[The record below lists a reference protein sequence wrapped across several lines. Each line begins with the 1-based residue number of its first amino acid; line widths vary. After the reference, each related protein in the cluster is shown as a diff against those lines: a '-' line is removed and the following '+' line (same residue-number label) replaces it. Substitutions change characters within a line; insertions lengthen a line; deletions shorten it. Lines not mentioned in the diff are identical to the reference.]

1 MPSKY
6 GELGIDVRKRGIEAF
21 EKVVSN
27 LFPQAFCVVTQ
38 DPNSPNRGIVLH
50 TDGAGSKPVQSYLH
64 WRETGNSDCFKGL
77 TQDVVA
83 MNLDDIVCVGA
94 QPLAFVDYIALNSLK
109 VDKQALLKALSEG
122 FRECFENLKKQG
134 LNLAFSGGETA
145 DLPDQVRT
153 LDVSGTILGSVDLK
167 KVIKGDSIQPSDLIV
182 GLSSDGKSRYERAWN
197 SGIMCNG
204 ITLARH
210 CLMKREYCMKYP
222 ELIEFTGK
230 PYYGRFKIDDYI
242 DELGMTVSEAI
253 LSPCRIYAP
262 IILEILEK
270 LGEQV
275 SGLIH
280 NTGGG
285 QTKCLRVG
293 KNIHYEKN
301 MLDEPPP
308 IFKLI
313 KEESGETWR
322 NMYEIYNM
330 GVGFEIIVRRG
341 YADEV
346 ISVAEKYGIKAKV
359 IGRCL
364 KSSGVNKLTLTTPYG
379 KFLYSRS

>member
-1 MPSKY
+1 
-6 GELGIDVRKRGIEAF
+6 
-21 EKVVSN
+21 
-27 LFPQAFCVVTQ
+27 
-38 DPNSPNRGIVLH
+38 
-50 TDGAGSKPVQSYLH
+50 
-64 WRETGNSDCFKGL
+64 
-77 TQDVVA
+77 
-83 MNLDDIVCVGA
+83 
-94 QPLAFVDYIALNSLK
+94 
-109 VDKQALLKALSEG
+109 
-122 FRECFENLKKQG
+122 
-134 LNLAFSGGETA
+134 
-145 DLPDQVRT
+145 
-153 LDVSGTILGSVDLK
+153 
-167 KVIKGDSIQPSDLIV
+167 
-182 GLSSDGKSRYERAWN
+182 
-197 SGIMCNG
+197 
-204 ITLARH
+204 
-210 CLMKREYCMKYP
+210 
-222 ELIEFTGK
+222 
-230 PYYGRFKIDDYI
+230 
-242 DELGMTVSEAI
+242 MTVGEAI

-285 QTKCLRVG
+285 QTKCLRIG
-293 KNIHYEKN
+293 KNIHYEKS

-364 KSSGVNKLTLTTPYG
+364 KSDGINKLTLTTPYG